1 MRPQSL
7 RTRCHKPL
15 NKSEMNNLIES
26 TRQLLGLPVLASQ
39 HGHKVDEFIVYVH
52 WLMIFLFIGWFA
64 YFAFALFRFSAKRSP
79 KADHTGVR
87 NHASN
92 YIEVIVALI
101 EGVLLFVLAIPLWAK
116 AVDQFPDPKN
126 ATVVKVAAQQFA
138 WNVLYPSQKPELK
151 GQDPVF
157 PKQDFKW
164 VTSENPFGVDKKDLE
179 EKKCIQTLNEI
190 HVVVNK
196 PVIVYL
202 TSKDVIHSFKII
214 AMRTTQDAIPGMM
227 IPTQFTPEKT
237 GVYQINCAQ
246 LCGNGHAS
254 MAGGRLYVDSE
265 EDYAKW
271 LAEKTKSGGGATSF
285 E

>member
-1 MRPQSL
+1 
-7 RTRCHKPL
+7 
-15 NKSEMNNLIES
+15 MNNWIEY
-26 TRQLLGLPVLASQ
+26 TRQLLGLPVLASR
-39 HGHKVDEFIVYVH
+39 HGHDVDKFIVFVH
-52 WLMIFLFIGWFA
+52 WLMIALFIGWLA
-64 YFAFALFRFSAKRSP
+64 YFILVLVRFSRSRNP

-92 YIEVIVALI
+92 YIEGVVAAI
-101 EGVLLFVLAIPLWAK
+101 EGVLLFAFAIPLWAH
-116 AVDQFPDPKN
+116 AVDKFPDPKE

-151 GQDPVF
+151 GQEPVF

-164 VTSENPFGVDKKDLE
+164 VSSDNPFGVDKKDLE
-179 EKKCIQTLNEI
+179 EKKCIQTLNEL
-190 HVVVNK
+190 HVEVNK

-202 TSKDVIHSFKII
+202 TSKDVIHSFKVI

-254 MAGGRLYVDSE
+254 MAGGRLIVDSA

-271 LAEKTKSGGGATSF
+271 IDSKNKSGGGATSF